1 MDLNVA
7 LVIVGGSLL
16 VLALFSAILK
26 RVFLSSVLLAL
37 VLGIALGPRGLALI
51 DPERIEHSRRALEE
65 LARVTLAMSLMGAG
79 LQITRADVRANLG
92 RSAALLT
99 AGMVG
104 MWAATG
110 IGAWLLLDL
119 PFWGA
124 FLLGAI
130 LTPTDPVVASAL
142 VTGPLAERNLPRRL
156 RRTLLMESGA
166 NDGLALPLVLLAV
179 FMETKPGADGF
190 ELWAFEA
197 MKSVGIAV
205 AIGAIVGFASGKLVE
220 TVAHKYGAE
229 ETNLLGYAL
238 ALALVTLGAVHLA
251 GGSGI
256 LAVFVAALVFSAL
269 LESRLRQELDEVQD
283 SVSRFFILPVFT
295 FFGALLPWSE
305 WGKLG
310 AVGLLFALWV
320 LVVRRPPIVPLA
332 LVPTRTSAR
341 DVIFLSWF
349 GPIGVAAIFYATFIE
364 RFAVPHA
371 ETVFAAASLA
381 VCASVVVHSLTATP
395 GVLRYARRPA
405 LATLRRPLRPDVDGD
420 PSRADG

>member
-1 MDLNVA
+1 MELNLA
-7 LVIVGGSLL
+7 LVIVGASVL

-26 RVFLSSVLLAL
+26 RLFLSSVLLAL
-37 VLGIALGPRGLALI
+37 ALGIALGPRGFALI
-51 DPERIEHSRRALEE
+51 DPQQIESSRRGLEE

-79 LQITRADVRANLG
+79 LQVTRTDVRANLG
-92 RSAALLT
+92 RSACLLS
-99 AGMVG
+99 AGMIG

-156 RRTLLMESGA
+156 RRTLLIESGA

-179 FMETKPGADGF
+179 FMETRPAANAF
-190 ELWAFEA
+190 ELWVFESV
-197 MKSVGIAV
+197 KSVGIAV
-205 AIGAIVGFASGKLVE
+205 AIGAAFGFVSGKLVE
-220 TVAHKYGAE
+220 TVAHRYGAE
-229 ETNLLGYAL
+229 ETNLVGYAL
-238 ALALVTLGAVHLA
+238 ALALVTLGAVHLL

-256 LAVFVAALVFSAL
+256 LAVFIAALVFSAL
-269 LESRLRQELDEVQD
+269 LEKTLREELDEVQD
-283 SVSRFFILPVFT
+283 AVSRFFILPVFT
-295 FFGALLPWSE
+295 FFGTLLPWSQ

-320 LVVRRPPIVPLA
+320 LVLRRPPIVPLA
-332 LVPTRTSAR
+332 LAPTRDTGR
-341 DVIFLSWF
+341 DVLFLSWF

-364 RFAVPHA
+364 RFAVPYR
-371 ETVFAAASLA
+371 ETIFAAATLA

-395 GVLRYARRPA
+395 GVLRYARRSA
-405 LATLRRPLRPDVDGD
+405 LATLRHPLHRDVDGE
-420 PSRADG
+420 PSGAEG